1 MEWGCRRLG
10 GASTSNKRW
19 HLVST
24 DHNHITHTHGRDAIT
39 FVNASTPSLLITLI
53 TYLGRGRDVTPLVEQ
68 RLQALHMAVQCRPVQ
83 GCQPIL
89 KDDNGYRYEERGE
102 AGVEINGYEVVGA

>member
-10 GASTSNKRW
+10 GARTSNKRW

-39 FVNASTPSLLITLI
+39 FVITSTPSLLITLI
-53 TYLGRGRDVTPLVEQ
+53 TYLVRGREVTPLVEQ
-68 RLQALHMAVQCRPVQ
+68 RLQALHIALLCRKVQ
-83 GCQPIL
+83 GRGPTL
-89 KDDNGYRYEERGE
+89 KDDNGYRYEERGRE
-102 AGVEINGYEVVGA
+102 GLRSMEWG